1 MRHLLAAASLL
12 ATALLLIG
20 CSASADAGSEAL
32 LLVGNKG
39 EDTVSVIALESG
51 AELARIETSHRAP
64 HEIAL
69 SPDRQQAAVV
79 NYGDQHIDIIDL
91 ASRRIARTID
101 LGQSARPHGLV
112 WLPDGRIITS
122 AEGADAVMEVM
133 TDGTVETT
141 KTNEAGT
148 HMVAVSEDGQTVYA
162 ANLGAGTI
170 SQIDLATDTLV
181 RTVEAGAGV
190 EGITLTTD
198 GRELWVSNREANT
211 VIAYSADDLSQL
223 ITIPVGQF
231 PLRIIASPD
240 GRHMVTSNLIDGTL
254 SVIDVARREV
264 VRTIPVSG
272 GPSTQ
277 QVTILFNDDGS
288 RIYVAETGVDMVAEI
303 DFETGKM
310 LRRIQAGRQGDGL
323 ALVP

>member
-1 MRHLLAAASLL
+1 MKHVLLSTLVL
-12 ATALLLIG
+12 AG
-20 CSASADAGSEAL
+20 CSATSAPTTEPL

-39 EDTVSVIALESG
+39 EDTVSVIELDSG
-51 AELARIETSHRAP
+51 AELVRIETSHRAP

-69 SPDRQQAAVV
+69 SPDGTQAAVV
-79 NYGDQHIDIIDL
+79 NYADQHIDIIDL
-91 ASRRIARTID
+91 ASRSIARTVD

-112 WLPDGRIITS
+112 WLPDGRIIAS
-122 AEGADAVMEVM
+122 AEGAEAVMEVLPG
-133 TDGTVETT
+133 GTVETT

-170 SQIDLATDTLV
+170 SQIDLSTDTLV

-190 EGITLTTD
+190 EGIALTKD

-211 VIAYSADDLSQL
+211 VIAYAADDLSQL
-223 ITIPVGQF
+223 ATIPVGQF

-240 GRHMVTSNLIDGTL
+240 GKHMVTSNLIDGTL
-254 SVIDVARREV
+254 SVIDVESRELT
-264 VRTIPVSG
+264 RTIPVSG

-277 QVTILFNDDGS
+277 QVTILFNADGS
-288 RIYVAETGVDMVAEI
+288 RLYVAETGVNMVAEI
-303 DFETGKM
+303 DFDSGRV